1 MTSLDGIN
9 GRSIQ
14 TLLRGENDSKQ
25 SDEFQATFYPDS
37 YIFMSFE
44 ITQVYLRS
52 AASRVCKGHLQN
64 EWVVK
69 PFRKNPKSSKFVCI
83 KSSLQLAC
91 EQALLF
97 GRASRER
104 ASEGPKKGELA
115 TISHKF
121 HFHPGNPGTLQ
132 SVKTVTAN
140 VPQIRK
146 VKTAC
151 QI

>member
-9 GRSIQ
+9 GPSIQ

-25 SDEFQATFYPDS
+25 SDEFQATFYPDW

-52 AASRVCKGHLQN
+52 AVSRVYK

-132 SVKTVTAN
+132 SEKTVTAN

-146 VKTAC
+146 MKTAC